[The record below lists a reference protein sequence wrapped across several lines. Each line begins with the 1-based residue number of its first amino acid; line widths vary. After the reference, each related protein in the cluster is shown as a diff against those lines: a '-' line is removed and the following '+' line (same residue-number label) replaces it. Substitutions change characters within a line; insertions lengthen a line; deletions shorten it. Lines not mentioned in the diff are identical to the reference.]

1 MPVITLELVKMS
13 KDKKAELVEKVTK
26 TVAEISGIPEQAFY
40 VFIKENAPENVG
52 VGGQLLL
59 DVKK

>member
-1 MPVITLELVKMS
+1 MPVITLELAKMS